1 MIFNEK
7 LKQKQGITLIAL
19 VVTIIVLLILAGIS
33 IAMLT
38 GQNGILNRATEA
50 KNANG
55 TAQLDE
61 QVKLAVAEALSNGL
75 GTITDDNLRE
85 ALNNNVES
93 GNYDL
98 KGDSKDGWTIK
109 TVDKTYNISGNGDIT
124 GGTEDDGKG
133 NASLDGIYSEGG
145 VTEDQIAPND
155 LFEYEILNNTSQE
168 GENTDLP
175 TKTAKITRIKEVYCN
190 HSGAGREGYDTEVE
204 GDTNYEINYP
214 GITDT
219 LVIPYKV
226 KLTNPDTGDEELY
239 RITEVSLI
247 FVSGYGEESCALP
260 SIENIIYP
268 NTVTK
273 VMSFYGKIIGAEHKL
288 KRIILSDN
296 IEEIPGNFLASKI
309 QSKID
314 RTYTGIEYIHLP
326 ANLKIIRNFAF
337 NTAIYPRLD
346 PYYDSSLSK
355 IKINEINI
363 PEGVE
368 QIEMYA
374 FDGWTNSQT
383 INLPIN
389 RGDELPDGWKEA
401 LQYTKATIKYKD
413 D

>member
-61 QVKLAVAEALSNGL
+61 KVKLAVAEAVSNGL

-124 GGTEDDGKG
+124 GGTEDDDKG
-133 NASLDGIYSEGG
+133 NTSLDGIYSEGG

-190 HSGAGREGYDTEVE
+190 HRGARKDGDDVEVE

-239 RITEVSLI
+239 RITEVSLM
-247 FVSGYGEESCALP
+247 FVSGYGDGYCTLP

-268 NTVTK
+268 NTVTEIGYN
-273 VMSFYGKIIGAEHKL
+273 VLYDEIICAEHKL

-296 IEEIPGNFLASKI
+296 SVN
-309 QSKID
+309 
-314 RTYTGIEYIHLP
+314 
-326 ANLKIIRNFAF
+326 
-337 NTAIYPRLD
+337 
-346 PYYDSSLSK
+346 
-355 IKINEINI
+355 NI
-363 PEGVE
+363 
-368 QIEMYA
+368 
-374 FDGWTNSQT
+374 
-383 INLPIN
+383 
-389 RGDELPDGWKEA
+389 
-401 LQYTKATIKYKD
+401 
-413 D
+413 